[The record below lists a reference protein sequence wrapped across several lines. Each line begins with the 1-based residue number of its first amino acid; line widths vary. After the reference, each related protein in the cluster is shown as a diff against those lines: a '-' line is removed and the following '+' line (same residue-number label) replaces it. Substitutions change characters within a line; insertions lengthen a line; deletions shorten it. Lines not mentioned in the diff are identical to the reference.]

1 MLQLIVFII
10 FIVSLVGILFI
21 VLKKIPV
28 LVQLPQNGSSG
39 LKKSKFILH
48 IEKKI
53 KDAYFHFF
61 AKQMLL
67 HKVLS
72 KFRLLTLKAER
83 KIGESLHIIR
93 KKAQELD
100 QQTKKKTKKK

>member
-10 FIVSLVGILFI
+10 FIVSLVGVLFILF
-21 VLKKIPV
+21 KKIPI
-28 LVQLPQNGSSG
+28 LLKLPQNGHHG
-39 LKKSKFILH
+39 FKKNEFILN
-48 IEKKI
+48 IERRI

-67 HKVLS
+67 HKILS